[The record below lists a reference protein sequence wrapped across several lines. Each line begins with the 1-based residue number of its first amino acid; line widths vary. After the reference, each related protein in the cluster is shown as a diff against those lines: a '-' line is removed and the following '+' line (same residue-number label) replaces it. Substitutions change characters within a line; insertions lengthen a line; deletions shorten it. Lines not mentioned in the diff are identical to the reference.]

1 MEDWTRELFLT
12 FKALRNE
19 FKNHKHKW
27 FLKELFLRCCKHNDD
42 DRKCLMLWE
51 LHKNIEEARVP
62 GSQGMKMYQECGI
75 NFVKIKD

>member
-51 LHKNIEEARVP
+51 LHKNIEEAWLMW
-62 GSQGMKMYQECGI
+62 SLECQE
-75 NFVKIKD
+75 VKE